1 MVNFLQRLAES
12 IMMTMLMIFLLAG
25 LVTSKPADF
34 IGSKSI
40 ENTLLEIADESNAL
54 ENLKLLDGEFE
65 KSGASFG
72 SEQDIKNILEE
83 TKRINN
89 EEQLARQNTNQPGWK
104 EDAFTGDSMSQPHLD
119 VPQYFD
125 EKASSP
131 NAHFS
136 AHKGK
141 RANGLHIQYRL
152 MNRFN
157 NNKHKLPLGLYKKL
171 FYMFQK

>member
-1 MVNFLQRLAES
+1 
-12 IMMTMLMIFLLAG
+12 MTTMWAIFLLAG
-25 LVTSKPADF
+25 VVTSKPTDS
-34 IGSKSI
+34 IGSKSV
-40 ENTLLEIADESNAL
+40 ENTLLDIPDESAAL
-54 ENLKLLDGEFE
+54 ENLRLLDDEFE

-83 TKRINN
+83 TKRISD
-89 EEQLARQNTNQPGWK
+89 EEQLARQSKNQPGWK
-104 EDAFTGDSMSQPHLD
+104 EDTFTGDYRSQPHLD

-131 NAHFS
+131 IAHFS
-136 AHKGK
+136 ADKSK

-152 MNRFN
+152 MNRFHN